1 MTPKETAGEAIG
13 RERVARWMIQRGYAT
28 GHGDSIEDLLEELEW
43 QIRESEREAIAQMIE
58 DAPPLVSFARNDMGG
73 CVMCGFTP
81 KLAAVTIRARGQ
93 K

>member
-13 RERVARWMIQRGYAT
+13 RERVARWMIQHGYST

-43 QIRESEREAIAQMIE
+43 QIRESER
-58 DAPPLVSFARNDMGG
+58 N
-73 CVMCGFTP
+73 
-81 KLAAVTIRARGQ
+81 ARGQ